1 MRVTIHH
8 VLTGAAA
15 QAGGV
20 RFDIDGTATIL
31 LATNLTVED
40 QAEILGELVHPD
52 DTIEYA
58 VTIPRQRVSEDAAA
72 LAG

>member
-31 LATNLTVED
+31 LAVNLPVED
-40 QAEILGELVHPD
+40 QAEILGELLHPD
-52 DTIEYA
+52 DTVEYA
-58 VTIPRQRVSEDAAA
+58 IIPRQRASVEPTA
-72 LAG
+72 LVG